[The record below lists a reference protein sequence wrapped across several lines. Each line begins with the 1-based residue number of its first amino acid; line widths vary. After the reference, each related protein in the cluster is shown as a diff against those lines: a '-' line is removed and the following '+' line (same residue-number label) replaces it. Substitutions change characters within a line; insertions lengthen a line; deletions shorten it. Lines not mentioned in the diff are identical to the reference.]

1 MLFNSQKILTN
12 ENCLFAPLGQS
23 STLRFNILTTFILL
37 NQSVFFGYFPG
48 LDTKAYYLFIKDIS
62 LRNTETIKCLLIKGK
77 SLAPFL

>member
-37 NQSVFFGYFPG
+37 NQSVFFGHFPG
-48 LDTKAYYLFIKDIS
+48 LDTKA
-62 LRNTETIKCLLIKGK
+62 
-77 SLAPFL
+77 